1 MNTAIFFVLAV
12 NLGLIGLLPKV
23 FFKRDGKFN
32 FMWWATA
39 TPFVAAALV
48 LILAYLDLI
57 ERVVTPGPV
66 LTLLVLVLSLT
77 SIALIMFTLGT
88 HNRRIALWHQT
99 NDAPEH
105 IVTHGAYKYIRH
117 PFYSSFLLALLA
129 LLILVPHVSSALI
142 FVYALVLLNY
152 TAAREESHLSASH
165 FGDEYRAYTLR
176 TGRFIPKGNTIHA

>member
-1 MNTAIFFVLAV
+1 MNTAIAFVLGV
-12 NLGLIGLLPKV
+12 NLTLIGALPKV

-39 TPFVAAALV
+39 TPFFAAALV
-48 LILAYLDLI
+48 LILTYLGLI
-57 ERVVTPGPV
+57 EGVVTPVPMV
-66 LTLLVLVLSLT
+66 SLLVLVLSLM

-99 NDAPEH
+99 NDSPEH

-117 PFYSSFLLALLA
+117 PFYSSFLMALFA
-129 LLILVPHVSSALI
+129 LLILVPHISSALI
-142 FVYALVLLNY
+142 FVYALVLLNH
-152 TAAREESHLSASH
+152 TAAREESYLSASQ

-176 TGRFIPKGNTIHA
+176 SGRFIPKGNTTHA